1 MKRRREEP
9 SGTVGGRIPWAKTP
23 RCEGALAEL
32 HRRLGVADLDRDDL
46 GLRVARREALGG
58 ERRAQ
63 DGGVGAQPLDPAR
76 VGFEQLQ
83 GRVGGGDRRAAAARS
98 RR

>member
-23 RCEGALAEL
+23 RSQRPLAEL
-32 HRRLGVADLDRDDL
+32 HRRLRVADFDRDDL
-46 GLRVARREALGG
+46 GRRAADAEALGG
-58 ERRAQ
+58 EGVAQ
-63 DGGVGAQPLDPAR
+63 RLGVRLQPLDQLR
-76 VGFEQLQ
+76 LGFEDLQ
-83 GRVGGGDRRAAAARS
+83 RRQRGAERPVAAAPW